1 MLEIAINEQTRK
13 PWQMM
18 PLSEAALTPKCK
30 DLLSAIATELR
41 DKYELSDDAQGGA
54 FGALEG
60 ETFRCELA

>member
-1 MLEIAINEQTRK
+1 
-13 PWQMM
+13 MM